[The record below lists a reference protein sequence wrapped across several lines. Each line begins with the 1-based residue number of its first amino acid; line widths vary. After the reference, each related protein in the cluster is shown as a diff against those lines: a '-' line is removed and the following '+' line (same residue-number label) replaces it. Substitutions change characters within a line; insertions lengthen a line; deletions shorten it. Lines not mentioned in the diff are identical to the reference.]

1 MLNPQF
7 PYKGNQLILSSDRVL
22 LHSKQD
28 AIFLFGKDAIGLSST
43 KTINLDAE
51 EKVLIACDKI
61 ELGYRAELQGQPLV
75 LGNELNRQLINLLDQ
90 LSIAGDQLKLANTTN
105 LGLAMIAIHSA
116 GEKIS
121 SACNSL
127 KTLLQKTD
135 ESGKLDS
142 PILSKNT
149 YTR

>member
-1 MLNPQF
+1 MLSPQF

-22 LHSKQD
+22 LHSKDD
-28 AIFLFGKDAIGLSST
+28 AVFIFGKAAIGLSST

-61 ELGYRAELQGQPLV
+61 ELGYRAESQGQPVV
-75 LGNELNRQLINLLDQ
+75 LGNELNRQLISLLDQ
-90 LSIAGDQLKLANTTN
+90 LSIAGDQLQLANSTN
-105 LGLAMIAIHSA
+105 LGLAMIAVHSA
-116 GEKIS
+116 GSKIT
-121 SACNSL
+121 SACNAL
-127 KTLLQKTD
+127 KVLLQKTD
-135 ESGKLDS
+135 ELGKLDS

>member
-22 LHSKQD
+22 LHSKED
-28 AIFLFGKDAIGLSST
+28 AVFIFGKAAIGLSST
-43 KTINLDAE
+43 QTINLDAN

-61 ELGYRAELQGQPLV
+61 ELGYKAESQGQPVV
-75 LGNELNRQLINLLDQ
+75 LGNELNRQLINLLIE
-90 LSIAGDQLKLANTTN
+90 LSIAGDQLQLANTTN

-121 SACNSL
+121 AACRSL

-135 ESGKLDS
+135 ESGKPDS

-149 YTR
+149 FTR